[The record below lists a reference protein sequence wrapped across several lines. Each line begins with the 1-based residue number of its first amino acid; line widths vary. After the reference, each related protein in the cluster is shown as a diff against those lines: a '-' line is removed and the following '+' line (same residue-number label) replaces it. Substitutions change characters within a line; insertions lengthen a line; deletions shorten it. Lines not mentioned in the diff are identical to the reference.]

1 MKTKN
6 VVLTMV
12 VAIVASAFTF
22 AGTPTS
28 KVAVVNQ
35 NNSGVYKVIYEG
47 VTAGKV
53 TLKIYDNSSNV
64 IFKET
69 KTGLSKFILP
79 LNFVGLEQGEYS
91 IEITDETGT
100 QTQKVNYAVAD
111 DAVSAAAKAVHITK
125 LQEGK
130 YLMSAAT
137 NGNINVQIFDG
148 NDNLVHNENFVVN
161 GKLGVVYNL
170 KAVQGQP
177 TFVVK

>member
-1 MKTKN
+1 M
-6 VVLTMV
+6 M
-12 VAIVASAFTF
+12 VASAFTF
-22 AGTPTS
+22 ATTPAS

-47 VTAGKV
+47 ATTGKV

-64 IFKET
+64 IFSET
-69 KTGLSKFILP
+69 KKGLSKFIQP
-79 LNFVGLEQGEYS
+79 LNFNGLEQGEYS

-100 QTQKVNYAVAD
+100 QIQKVNYAIANT
-111 DAVSAAAKAVHITK
+111 ATATAKGVHITK

-137 NGNINVQIFDG
+137 MGNINVQIFDG
-148 NDNLVHNENFVVN
+148 NDNLIHNESLVVN

-170 KAVQGQP
+170 KAVQGEP
-177 TFVVK
+177 TFLIK